1 MAVIKI
7 PQSQQQVRAAGQSGS
22 VDIRLPLS
30 LAQQQGAALSSL
42 GKVYEDIYKEQREI
56 EDKKEFYKVTKE
68 AGITI
73 GKASRGVQGNTDLKF
88 SHKTFDKLTAPEVFE
103 PLLKDKNKNVR
114 KLFDQW
120 LFKTKDKEYSTIT
133 NKVIQNSN
141 NEIRASIDDKADELT
156 IKMASS
162 DLVEAQTASDDLDN
176 LLKQKSTKRVLSD
189 NEYKKFVK
197 DKKNQGQRYR
207 IKLGA
212 KINSVFT
219 LQNIKDIEK
228 SQGTKVA
235 EEIKEIALNAIANDQ
250 SNIDRDD
257 RAYEEKTANQK
268 VAIFAELA
276 FRIKNNDNAPDLDL
290 LNDLFKGNQI
300 NSAQYDALLRFAA
313 DPNKVGDNDIFDQI
327 NALYYTAE
335 TIEELDQLDRM
346 IHLTPE
352 YLLSVGIKDVDT
364 MHKLIEKSKDRA
376 VFQDIKFYQK
386 KIADIT
392 GQLDG
397 GQNITIR
404 DFGIKEARTD
414 QNIRTNALRSF
425 DEYVADGVSPEEA
438 FFKTATGY
446 IMQNDRLPTIYQV
459 NRVGSIKIT
468 APTDTEK
475 KKSSSDIF
483 EGWRNSVMKQYKIG
497 NINIDE
503 LKRDLDNLDLME
515 DLFNVRSQFGD
526 DFGFSTSNDFSTNE
540 TQKFSG
546 KK

>member
-68 AGITI
+68 VGLDITKI
-73 GKASRGVQGNTDLKF
+73 SKGVQGNTDLEF
-88 SHKTFDKLTAPEVFE
+88 SHKTFDELTQPDKYEY
-103 PLLKDKNKNVR
+103 LLKDKNKNVR

-120 LFKTKDKEYSTIT
+120 LLKTKDKEYSTIA

-162 DLVEAQTASDDLDN
+162 DLVEAQTASDDLEN
-176 LLKQKSTKRVLSD
+176 LFNQKTTKRVFSD
-189 NEYKKFVK
+189 DEYKKFVK
-197 DKKNQGQRYR
+197 DKKNQGVRYR
-207 IKLGA
+207 LQLGA
-212 KINSVFT
+212 KNNSKFT
-219 LQNIKDIEK
+219 LENIKDIER

-235 EEIKEIALNAIANDQ
+235 EEIKKIALEAIANEQ

-290 LNDLFKGNQI
+290 LNDLFKGDQI

-364 MHKLIEKSKDRA
+364 MHKLIEKSKDRS

-392 GQLDG
+392 GQIDSG
-397 GQNITIR
+397 GFLVTR
-404 DFGIKEARTD
+404 DFMSGAKKE
-414 QNIRTNALRSF
+414 QNIRSNAIRNY
-425 DEYVADGVSPEEA
+425 DEYIADGLNPQDA
-438 FFKTATGY
+438 FFKTATGF

-459 NRVGSIKIT
+459 NQVNSIKISE
-468 APTDTEK
+468 PTDTQK
-475 KKSSSDIF
+475 KKNSSEIF
-483 EGWRNSVMKQYKIG
+483 EGWRNSVMKQYKVG

-515 DLFNVRSQFGD
+515 DLFNVRSQFGN
-526 DFGFSTSNDFSTNE
+526 DFAFSTSNDLS
-540 TQKFSG
+540 KD
-546 KK
+546 KKKEFDGAG

>member
-1 MAVIKI
+1 MAVLKI
-7 PQSQQQVRAAGQSGS
+7 PQSQQQVRAAGQSGN

-30 LAQQQGAALSSL
+30 LARQQGAALSSL
-42 GKVYEDIYKEQREI
+42 GKIYEDIYKEQRDI

-73 GKASRGVQGNTDLKF
+73 GKASKGVQGNTDLKF
-88 SHKTFDKLTAPEVFE
+88 AHDTFEKLTSPEAFE
-103 PLLKDKNKNVR
+103 TLLKDKNKNVR

-162 DLVEAQTASDDLDN
+162 DLVEAQTASDDLEN
-176 LLKQKSTKRVLSD
+176 LFNQKSTKRVFSD
-189 NEYKKFVK
+189 DEYKKFVK
-197 DKKNQGQRYR
+197 DKKNQGVRYR
-207 IKLGA
+207 LQLGA
-212 KINSVFT
+212 KNNSVFT
-219 LQNIKDIEK
+219 LKNIKDIEK

-257 RAYEEKTANQK
+257 RAYEEKTANEK

-290 LNDLFKGNQI
+290 LNDLFKGDQI

-364 MHKLIEKSKDRA
+364 MHKLIEKSKDRS

-540 TQKFSG
+540 KQKFSG
-546 KK
+546 AD

>member
-1 MAVIKI
+1 MAVLKI

-30 LAQQQGAALSSL
+30 LAQQQGAAFSSL
-42 GKVYEDIYKEQREI
+42 GKVYEDIYKEQRDI

-68 AGITI
+68 VGLDITKI
-73 GKASRGVQGNTDLKF
+73 SKGVQGNTDLEF
-88 SHKTFDKLTAPEVFE
+88 SHKTFDELTQPDKYEY
-103 PLLKDKNKNVR
+103 LLKDKNKNVR

-120 LFKTKDKEYSTIT
+120 LLKTKDKEYSTIA

-141 NEIRASIDDKADELT
+141 DEIRASIDDKADELT

-162 DLVEAQTASDDLDN
+162 DLVEAQTASDDLEN
-176 LLKQKSTKRVLSD
+176 LFNQKSTKRVFSD
-189 NEYKKFVK
+189 DEYKKFVK
-197 DKKNQGQRYR
+197 DKKNQGVRYR
-207 IKLGA
+207 LQLGA
-212 KINSVFT
+212 KNNSVFT
-219 LQNIKDIEK
+219 LKNIKDIEK

-257 RAYEEKTANQK
+257 RAYEEKTANEK

-290 LNDLFKGNQI
+290 LNDLFKDDQI

-392 GQLDG
+392 GQIDSG
-397 GQNITIR
+397 GFLVTR
-404 DFGIKEARTD
+404 DFMSGATKE
-414 QNIRTNALRSF
+414 QNIRSNAIRNY
-425 DEYVADGVSPEEA
+425 DEYIADGLNPQDA
-438 FFKTATGY
+438 FFKTATGF

-459 NRVGSIKIT
+459 NQVNSIKISE
-468 APTDTEK
+468 PTETQK
-475 KKSSSDIF
+475 KKNSSEIF
-483 EGWRNSVMKQYKIG
+483 EGWRNSVMKEYKLG

-515 DLFNVRSQFGD
+515 DLFNVRSQFGN
-526 DFGFSTSNDFSTNE
+526 DFAFSTSNDLS
-540 TQKFSG
+540 KD
-546 KK
+546 KKKEFDGAG

>member
-68 AGITI
+68 VGLDITKI
-73 GKASRGVQGNTDLKF
+73 SKGVQGNTDLEF
-88 SHKTFDKLTAPEVFE
+88 SHKTFDVLTQPDKYEY
-103 PLLKDKNKNVR
+103 LLKDKNKNVR

-120 LFKTKDKEYSTIT
+120 LLKTKDKEYSTIA

-162 DLVEAQTASDDLDN
+162 DLVEAQTASDDLEN
-176 LLKQKSTKRVLSD
+176 LFNQKTTKRVFSD

-197 DKKNQGQRYR
+197 DKKNQGVRYR
-207 IKLGA
+207 LQLGA
-212 KINSVFT
+212 KNNSKFT
-219 LQNIKDIEK
+219 LENIKDIER

-235 EEIKEIALNAIANDQ
+235 EEIKKIALEAIANEQ

-290 LNDLFKGNQI
+290 LNDLFKGDQI

-392 GQLDG
+392 GQIDSG
-397 GQNITIR
+397 GFLVTR
-404 DFGIKEARTD
+404 DFMSGAKKE
-414 QNIRTNALRSF
+414 QNIRSNAIRNY
-425 DEYVADGVSPEEA
+425 DEYIADGLNPQDA
-438 FFKTATGY
+438 FFKTATGF

-459 NRVGSIKIT
+459 NQVNSIKIIE
-468 APTDTEK
+468 PTYIQNK
-475 KKSSSDIF
+475 KNSSEIF
-483 EGWRNSVMKQYKIG
+483 EGWRNSVMKQYKVG

-515 DLFNVRSQFGD
+515 DLFNVRSQFGN
-526 DFGFSTSNDFSTNE
+526 DFAFSTSNDLS
-540 TQKFSG
+540 KD
-546 KK
+546 KKKEFDGAG